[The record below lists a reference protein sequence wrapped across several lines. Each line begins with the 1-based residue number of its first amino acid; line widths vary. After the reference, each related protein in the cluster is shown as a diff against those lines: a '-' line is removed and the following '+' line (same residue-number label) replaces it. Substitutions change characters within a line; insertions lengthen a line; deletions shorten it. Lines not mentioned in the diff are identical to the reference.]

1 MGEVPLYLRI
11 RDDLKRQI
19 ASGELA
25 PGSKLPSS
33 RQLAAD
39 LKVSRITVTNAY
51 AELEADGLIESRV
64 GAGTFVAAPW
74 PAAPTP
80 DAAAAPESP
89 RWQAGL
95 ETGIHPVR
103 DAVLRETAR
112 TEDGL
117 ITFGRARGDPRLFPS
132 HLLRRFFSE
141 VLADERSSALEYET
155 GQGYGPLRA
164 VLAQYLRRQG
174 ILAEPDD
181 IVITAGAQ
189 QAIDLL
195 GRALVRPGDCVVVE
209 CPTFPGALEVFETRG
224 AELAG
229 VPLDGEGM
237 SATALERALRQRRPR
252 LIYTVPTFHNPS
264 GVVMSAARRREV
276 VTLAQRYDVPI
287 LEDEYLREVRFG
299 SPIPPPLAASD
310 RHGHVVHVGSFSKS
324 LAPALRLGYIMARG
338 PLCETLVSLKRAT
351 DICTSAIMQRAVC
364 RFLESGA
371 VYGHW
376 KRVSHVYRRRQA
388 AMVAALQRHFPP
400 GAAWNVPPG
409 GLLLWVEL
417 PAAVSV
423 MRLFEDASREG
434 VSFAAGPAF
443 FLEPADQPFIRL
455 NFAALDEAQ
464 IERGVAILGQLVA
477 AQLAQA
483 GRHRPLDSGDEPA
496 GDRRE
501 DGQANDDDHLALSA
515 G

>member
-1 MGEVPLYLRI
+1 MAMAGSSRPGHCRTAVQASQGFWRSGSAIGAFRRERRPRGVGLRQWSYRNCVRLALPLRTPLSDNGRTTGGEVLDAMGEVPLYLRI

-155 GQGYGPLRA
+155 GQGYGPL
-164 VLAQYLRRQG
+164 
-174 ILAEPDD
+174 
-181 IVITAGAQ
+181 
-189 QAIDLL
+189 
-195 GRALVRPGDCVVVE
+195 
-209 CPTFPGALEVFETRG
+209 
-224 AELAG
+224 
-229 VPLDGEGM
+229 
-237 SATALERALRQRRPR
+237 
-252 LIYTVPTFHNPS
+252 
-264 GVVMSAARRREV
+264 
-276 VTLAQRYDVPI
+276 
-287 LEDEYLREVRFG
+287 
-299 SPIPPPLAASD
+299 
-310 RHGHVVHVGSFSKS
+310 
-324 LAPALRLGYIMARG
+324 
-338 PLCETLVSLKRAT
+338 
-351 DICTSAIMQRAVC
+351 
-364 RFLESGA
+364 
-371 VYGHW
+371 
-376 KRVSHVYRRRQA
+376 
-388 AMVAALQRHFPP
+388 
-400 GAAWNVPPG
+400 
-409 GLLLWVEL
+409 
-417 PAAVSV
+417 
-423 MRLFEDASREG
+423 
-434 VSFAAGPAF
+434 
-443 FLEPADQPFIRL
+443 
-455 NFAALDEAQ
+455 
-464 IERGVAILGQLVA
+464 
-477 AQLAQA
+477 
-483 GRHRPLDSGDEPA
+483 
-496 GDRRE
+496 
-501 DGQANDDDHLALSA
+501 
-515 G
+515 